1 MSVAAQIALLS
12 PIYVPLILSAV
23 LFSSGRFSDRAKVWL
38 AIAMLN
44 ASFVFLGNYL
54 YFSHQLRLYSILHSF
69 HIFSVLA
76 VYPSVFIYVKLL
88 TIPGYRLQNAMKH
101 FVPSFLFFLF
111 SASGFYLFLNPEQRI
126 YFLSTYRLN
135 PSYDNLVLHYLSF
148 VRICNIATLF
158 IQILTYGF
166 LIFKALAEHRKQVG
180 DFFSNT
186 SGISLRWI
194 RFFNLAIILAAFG
207 SIFFYAINP
216 VKLFG
221 DERYL
226 IVPLYLF
233 AGVIWVLGIL
243 GNNQRPI
250 FADGDISAF
259 AEPTS
264 EEVFP
269 AEDQLSRALIDYME
283 REKAYLNPDLKIWD
297 VSLALHTNRTYISR
311 IINQVHG
318 SNFNQFINRYRVKY
332 SKEMLRKGEKK
343 LEEVAQASGFG
354 SVSTLIR
361 AYKEMEGMT
370 PFQWKKLQDK

>member
-1 MSVAAQIALLS
+1 MSVIEQLALLS
-12 PIYVPLILSAV
+12 PIYVSLILSAV
-23 LFSSGRFSDRAKVWL
+23 LFSSSRSYTRAKVWL
-38 AIAMLN
+38 AVAMLN
-44 ASFVFLGNYL
+44 VSFVFLGNYL
-54 YFSHQLRLYSILHSF
+54 YFTHQFRLYSILHSI

-88 TIPGYRLQNAMKH
+88 TTPGYRLRNALKH
-101 FVPSFLFFLF
+101 FTPSFLFFLL
-111 SASGFYLFLNPEQRI
+111 SASGVYLFLNPEQRI
-126 YFLSTYRLN
+126 YFLSTYRVD
-135 PSYDNLVLHYLSF
+135 PSYNNFVFRYLSIVRFFNIGALF
-148 VRICNIATLF
+148 V
-158 IQILTYGF
+158 QILIYGL

-186 SGISLRWI
+186 SRISLGWI
-194 RFFNLAIILAAFG
+194 RFFNLAIILSAFG

-226 IVPLYLF
+226 MVPLYLF

-243 GNNQRPI
+243 GNNQKPV
-250 FADGDISAF
+250 FAERDISLL
-259 AEPTS
+259 AETAS
-264 EEVFP
+264 EEALP
-269 AEDQLSRALIDYME
+269 SDDQLNRALIDYME

-297 VSLALHTNRTYISR
+297 VSRALHTNRTYISR
-311 IINQVHG
+311 LINQVHG
-318 SNFNQFINRYRVKY
+318 CNFNQFLNRYRIKH
-332 SKEMLRKGEKK
+332 SKEMLHKGEKK
-343 LEEVAQASGFG
+343 LEEVAQDSGFG